1 MKNRKGI
8 ILAGGSGTRLYP
20 LTHAIS
26 KQIMPVYDKPMIY
39 YPLSVLME
47 AGIREVLIITTP
59 RDSETFKTLLGDG
72 SQWGMNFEYKIQE
85 KPNGLAEAFII
96 GEDFIGQDNV
106 AMILGDNMFY
116 GSHLSEMLKR
126 ANERENESTIF
137 GYKVKDPRAYGVVEI
152 DENGKEKGEGEN
164 WINVGYKHSGPYAK
178 VLSNLFP
185 YEFVFKGKKL
195 NSIESFFQ
203 GIKFKDPQL
212 QDIVFT
218 YGGLDSNYIQA
229 CSEYNWKENGIVFW
243 QGKEIDRYSEK
254 YDDLIDEL
262 YISAIQ
268 NPLYRNVLKNCTKE
282 IIHTMG
288 KKEKSETTFTR
299 YEFEKQLNCLKEFLK
314 KESN

>member
-1 MKNRKGI
+1 MKNLEKELEEFKKFKKDFKYEVKEVEEKDGVE
-8 ILAGGSGTRLYP
+8 
-20 LTHAIS
+20 
-26 KQIMPVYDKPMIY
+26 VY
-39 YPLSVLME
+39 E
-47 AGIREVLIITTP
+47 
-59 RDSETFKTLLGDG
+59 
-72 SQWGMNFEYKIQE
+72 
-85 KPNGLAEAFII
+85 
-96 GEDFIGQDNV
+96 GES
-106 AMILGDNMFY
+106 L
-116 GSHLSEMLKR
+116 
-126 ANERENESTIF
+126 
-137 GYKVKDPRAYGVVEI
+137 I

-243 QGKEIDRYSEK
+243 QGKEIDR
-254 YDDLIDEL
+254 
-262 YISAIQ
+262 
-268 NPLYRNVLKNCTKE
+268 NVLKNCTKE

>member
-1 MKNRKGI
+1 MEENNVENEEVKEIEEGNNGIKIANDVISVIAGVAVSEVPGVASMAGGFAGGITEVLSGKKNLSKGI
-8 ILAGGSGTRLYP
+8 KVDADE
-20 LTHAIS
+20 
-26 KQIMPVYDKPMIY
+26 K
-39 YPLSVLME
+39 
-47 AGIREVLIITTP
+47 EVRIDVNIIV
-59 RDSETFKTLLGDG
+59 E
-72 SQWGMNFEYKIQE
+72 
-85 KPNGLAEAFII
+85 
-96 GEDFIGQDNV
+96 
-106 AMILGDNMFY
+106 Y
-116 GSHLSEMLKR
+116 GSRIPDVAYEIQTRVKKSVENMTGLKVSEVNVHVQGVKT
-126 ANERENESTIF
+126 EKEVEEKDGVEVYEGESL
-137 GYKVKDPRAYGVVEI
+137 I

-314 KESN
+314 NESNLVW